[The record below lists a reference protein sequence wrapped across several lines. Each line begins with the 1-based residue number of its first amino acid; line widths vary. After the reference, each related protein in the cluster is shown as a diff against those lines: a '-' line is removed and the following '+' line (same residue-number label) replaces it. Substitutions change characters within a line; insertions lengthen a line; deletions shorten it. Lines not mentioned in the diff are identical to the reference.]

1 MVRYRVGAAA
11 CLAWRYV
18 MAARRCR
25 DGVSGRSGIRQGGI
39 ESVAATLKYD
49 VIHAVI
55 VSLLI
60 IIHNYSTRC
69 AAFACLCGDVCCP
82 SALVSPRSNQGI
94 FCSGSPLPFDES
106 GFGL

>member
-11 CLAWRYV
+11 CLAWRYA

-25 DGVSGRSGIRQGGI
+25 DGVSGRSGIRQGGVK
-39 ESVAATLKYD
+39 SVAVALKYH

-60 IIHNYSTRC
+60 VIHNYSTRC
-69 AAFACLCGDVCCP
+69 AALACLCGDVWRP
-82 SALVSPRSNQGI
+82 SALLSPHSNQGI
-94 FCSGSPLPFDES
+94 FCSGSLLPFDES